1 MRTISVPSRNADAAL
16 RRWASVRAGQSVPI
30 TRTGPALVATAA
42 SIRVL
47 MSPCG
52 CGLSVIFIRATIFRN
67 VSCVAS
73 GSQHNVTGPMP
84 AAGAIATVR
93 SVNLS
98 CSTAAA
104 CAPIAGMSRALAKPG
119 MGAFARIEI
128 ETGLVFSGGIALRD
142 SPRISAEEIRQ
153 TERPHQEGW
162 IYFGVAGL
170 YCGIH
175 RARAVVTGRSMP
187 IPHKTGNFQIC
198 SNPSEAWQLYA
209 RVTKIKACDQTHEID
224 LAALDPAEFQP
235 GETMQIDFKTGAT
248 VRSPGIKAISEVA
261 ADCIRGQCKT
271 ELRYGAQDC

>member
-84 AAGAIATVR
+84 AASAIATVR

-162 IYFGVAGL
+162 IYFASPDF
-170 YCGIH
+170 
-175 RARAVVTGRSMP
+175 T
-187 IPHKTGNFQIC
+187 
-198 SNPSEAWQLYA
+198 
-209 RVTKIKACDQTHEID
+209 
-224 LAALDPAEFQP
+224 AEFPEPERSERADSCQSARSLATLRP
-235 GETMQIDFKTGAT
+235 GDEDQG
-248 VRSPGIKAISEVA
+248 
-261 ADCIRGQCKT
+261 
-271 ELRYGAQDC
+271 LRPDP